1 MKLNLTDK
9 YEEIINTLYV
19 MSAELDLD
27 ENYMDILSDPESATQ
42 EMIDAMLPFKSSL
55 MSELETQRLKLA
67 ACGVC
72 AMSNTVES
80 TKERLTSNNP
90 YYSASYADVCRTVD
104 AEIRLRTENA
114 DLKARLDKLEKDR
127 LAADKPE
134 LGIDITVNTMAGFFG
149 AFFVEHGR
157 KPSEQEIFNAGRRSG
172 LDEAKRAE

>member
-80 TKERLTSNNP
+80 VKTRLTPDNP
-90 YYSASYADVCRTVD
+90 YYSASYADVCRAAD
-104 AEIRLRTENA
+104 AEATSRERSAKGANCSIRT
-114 DLKARLDKLEKDR
+114 
-127 LAADKPE
+127 
-134 LGIDITVNTMAGFFG
+134 GC
-149 AFFVEHGR
+149 
-157 KPSEQEIFNAGRRSG
+157 S
-172 LDEAKRAE
+172 